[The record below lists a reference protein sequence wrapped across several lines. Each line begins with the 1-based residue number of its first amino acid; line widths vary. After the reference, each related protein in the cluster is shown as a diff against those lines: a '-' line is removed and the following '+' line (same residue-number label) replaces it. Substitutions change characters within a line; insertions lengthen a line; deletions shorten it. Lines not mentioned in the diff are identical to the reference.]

1 MINPAVSP
9 QKIKPWQGILMILA
23 ILALLL
29 LATVAVN
36 LLGRRVEPIWGQLA
50 VLLVTGLGAYALMRN
65 YVLEYQYTVSQGSF
79 YIERLYGQRTKVML
93 QVPLSDILFLG
104 QDKAAAAKWPQA
116 RIMIDATLS
125 RPLEPHGQGMLR
137 LPQGRP
143 NPPGPGSG
151 QSPNPKSH
159 VRPGGPPAP
168 GPGEMGLIAPRSAPC
183 RPSLARRTIRPQRQ
197 IRHSAWKAAGRVPAK
212 IT

>member
-1 MINPAVSP
+1 MITQRVSP

-125 RPLEPHGQGMLR
+125 RPLEPMAKICFAYRKDGQIHLGLVQAN
-137 LPQGRP
+137 PQIQKAMFDPETR
-143 NPPGPGSG
+143 
-151 QSPNPKSH
+151 
-159 VRPGGPPAP
+159 
-168 GPGEMGLIAPRSAPC
+168 
-183 RPSLARRTIRPQRQ
+183 QRQ
-197 IRHSAWKAAGRVPAK
+197 AQEKWG
-212 IT
+212 

>member
-1 MINPAVSP
+1 MITQRVSP

-79 YIERLYGQRTKVML
+79 YIERL
-93 QVPLSDILFLG
+93 
-104 QDKAAAAKWPQA
+104 
-116 RIMIDATLS
+116 
-125 RPLEPHGQGMLR
+125 
-137 LPQGRP
+137 
-143 NPPGPGSG
+143 
-151 QSPNPKSH
+151 
-159 VRPGGPPAP
+159 
-168 GPGEMGLIAPRSAPC
+168 
-183 RPSLARRTIRPQRQ
+183 
-197 IRHSAWKAAGRVPAK
+197 
-212 IT
+212 